1 MTNLRRGG
9 SAMKKPFVVGVGAL
23 ASCLLA
29 SLWASP
35 SHAKTKTLAQAGS
48 WMAFGG
54 TAEKSNQGVCGISAE
69 PGGRYFGL
77 KFFAGDD
84 AFTIQMGTKDWK
96 LTDGGRVEMT
106 MQFDAH
112 PMWRG
117 RGTAFHFSDGD
128 AGLELSVKRNQLD
141 RFQLEFRSS
150 SQLQIK
156 FNGVLPDWRLGLE
169 GTNAVN
175 AAFQTCIRNLK

>member
-1 MTNLRRGG
+1 
-9 SAMKKPFVVGVGAL
+9 MKKLFVAGAGAL

-29 SLWASP
+29 SP
-35 SHAKTKTLAQAGS
+35 GHAETKTLAQAGS

-54 TAEKSNQGVCGISAE
+54 TAAKSGQGVCGISAE

-77 KFFAGDD
+77 KFFAGGS
-84 AFTIQMGTKDWK
+84 AFTIQMGTSAWK
-96 LTDGGRVEMT
+96 LTDGGKVEMT

-112 PMWRG
+112 SAWRAT
-117 RGTAFHFSDGD
+117 GTAFHFIDGD
-128 AGLELSVKRNQLD
+128 AGLEVSVNRNELD
-141 RFQLEFRSS
+141 RYQSQFRSS
-150 SQLQIK
+150 SELQIK
-156 FNGVLPDWRLGLE
+156 FKGVLPDWRLGLE